1 MGDTKQTIEEH
12 ERKRETAIQIA
23 LASDVLKECEYHK
36 GYFFKGNEEL
46 ERALAIAYDQY
57 LQQGEHA
64 HEFKDI
70 KEMTDIINEVV
81 KEYSAEKCSS
91 CGHFQEE

>member
-1 MGDTKQTIEEH
+1 MGDTKQMIEEH

-36 GYFFKGNEEL
+36 GCFFKGNEEL
-46 ERALAIAYDQY
+46 EKALEIADNQY
-57 LQQGEHA
+57 LQGEHA
-64 HEFKDI
+64 HEFKDK

-91 CGHFQEE
+91 CGHFHEE